1 MIKIFVTGDNHFG
14 KKYDRYPEI
23 RDRLVDNRFVCF
35 EKMVE
40 KAEQEGCDIFAV
52 TGDLFD
58 NCSSI
63 RKSDVE
69 RVVRILA
76 GFAGRVLVLPGNH
89 DYYTGEEKVWKD
101 FDDALR
107 TCDNNIIR
115 LDRFEPYPIEIAEE
129 TVVIYPAFCRSKHS
143 RENNLGWIKETSVP
157 KNGQINIGMAHGAI
171 EGVTPDMQKEYFL
184 MTEPELQAIP
194 MDVWLVGHTHIPYPG
209 GLSEDEEIG
218 GYRIFNAGTHAQTD
232 LHNNTRGYG
241 FIISVD
247 KQGDKAQVS
256 AKKYQSGTIFFY
268 DIAVRVSSA
277 EGDSL
282 EALLQEKLD
291 PLEAES
297 VVRLTVTGSVVSE
310 EYSRRRELYKKYCD
324 RFLSWELQ
332 DDELHEEI
340 TLDRVREEFAESSFA
355 AKLMEALQ
363 GDQTELQMAYELL
376 QECSRE

>member
-1 MIKIFVTGDNHFG
+1 MIRIFVTGDNHFG

-107 TCDNNIIR
+107 ACDNNIIR

-143 RENNLGWIKETSVP
+143 RENNLGWIKEMSVP
-157 KNGQINIGMAHGAI
+157 KSGQINVGMAHGAI

-297 VVRLTVTGSVVSE
+297 VVRLTVTGSVFSE

>member
-143 RENNLGWIKETSVP
+143 RENNLGWIKEMSVP
-157 KNGQINIGMAHGAI
+157 KSGQINVGMAHGAI

>member
-143 RENNLGWIKETSVP
+143 RENNLGWIKEMSVP
-157 KNGQINIGMAHGAI
+157 KSGQINVGMAHGAI

-297 VVRLTVTGSVVSE
+297 VVRLTVTGSVFSE
-310 EYSRRRELYKKYCD
+310 EYSRRRELKKYCD

>member
-23 RDRLVDNRFVCF
+23 RDMLVENRFVCF

-58 NCSSI
+58 NCSGI

-89 DYYTGEEKVWKD
+89 DYYTGEEKVWRD
-101 FDDALR
+101 FDAALR

-115 LDRFEPYPIEIAEE
+115 LDRFEPYPLDVGEE
-129 TVVIYPAFCRSKHS
+129 TVVIYPAFCQSKHS
-143 RENNLGWIKETSVP
+143 RENNLGWIKEITVQKS
-157 KNGQINIGMAHGAI
+157 GQINIGMAHGAI
-171 EGVTPDMQKEYFL
+171 EGITPDMQKEYFL

-194 MDVWLVGHTHIPYPG
+194 MDLWLIGHTHIPYPD

-241 FIISVD
+241 FIISID
-247 KQGDKAQVS
+247 KQKDKAQVS

-268 DIAVRVSSA
+268 DIKVQVSSA

-282 EALLQEKLD
+282 EKLLQEKLD

-297 VVRLTVTGSVVSE
+297 VVRLTVTGSVLCE
-310 EYSRRRELYKKYCD
+310 EYGRRQELYKKYCD

-363 GDQTELQMAYELL
+363 GDQTEMQMAYELL

>member
-143 RENNLGWIKETSVP
+143 RENNLGWIKEMSVL
-157 KNGQINIGMAHGAI
+157 KSGQINVGMAHGAI

-297 VVRLTVTGSVVSE
+297 VVRLTVAGSVFSE
-310 EYSRRRELYKKYCD
+310 EYSRRQELYKKYCD

-355 AKLMEALQ
+355 VKLMEALQ

>member
-143 RENNLGWIKETSVP
+143 RENNLGWIKEMSVL
-157 KNGQINIGMAHGAI
+157 KSGQINVGMAHGAI

-297 VVRLTVTGSVVSE
+297 VVRLTVTGSVFSE

>member
-35 EKMVE
+35 EKMIE

-63 RKSDVE
+63 RKSEVE

-143 RENNLGWIKETSVP
+143 RENNLGWIKEMSVP
-157 KNGQINIGMAHGAI
+157 KSGQINVGMAHGAI

>member
-35 EKMVE
+35 EKMIE

-143 RENNLGWIKETSVP
+143 RENNLGWIKEMSVP
-157 KNGQINIGMAHGAI
+157 KSGQINVGMAHGAI

-297 VVRLTVTGSVVSE
+297 VVRLTVTGSVFSE

>member
-143 RENNLGWIKETSVP
+143 RENNLGWIKEMSVP
-157 KNGQINIGMAHGAI
+157 KSGQINVGMAHGAI

-297 VVRLTVTGSVVSE
+297 VVRLTVTGSVFSE
-310 EYSRRRELYKKYCD
+310 EYSRRLELYKKYCD

>member
-40 KAEQEGCDIFAV
+40 KAEQEGCGIFAV

-143 RENNLGWIKETSVP
+143 RENNLGWIKKMSVL
-157 KNGQINIGMAHGAI
+157 KSGQINVGMAHGAI

-297 VVRLTVTGSVVSE
+297 VVRLTVAGSVFSE

>member
-232 LHNNTRGYG
+232 LHNNNRGYG

-297 VVRLTVTGSVVSE
+297 VVRLTVTGSVLSE
-310 EYSRRRELYKKYCD
+310 EYSRRQELYKKYCD

>member
-35 EKMVE
+35 EKMIE

-143 RENNLGWIKETSVP
+143 RENNLGWIKEVSVP
-157 KNGQINIGMAHGAI
+157 KSGQINVGMAHGAI

-241 FIISVD
+241 FIISVE

>member
-1 MIKIFVTGDNHFG
+1 MIRIFVTGDNHFG

-115 LDRFEPYPIEIAEE
+115 LDRFEPYPIEIAKE

-143 RENNLGWIKETSVP
+143 RENNLGWIKEMSVP
-157 KNGQINIGMAHGAI
+157 KSGQINVGMAHGAI

-297 VVRLTVTGSVVSE
+297 VVRLTVTGSVFSE

>member
-76 GFAGRVLVLPGNH
+76 GFAGRALVLPGNH

-143 RENNLGWIKETSVP
+143 RENNLGWIKEMSVP
-157 KNGQINIGMAHGAI
+157 KSGQINVGMAHGAI

-297 VVRLTVTGSVVSE
+297 VVRLTVTGSVFSE

-324 RFLSWELQ
+324 RFLSWELR

>member
-143 RENNLGWIKETSVP
+143 RENNLGWIKEMSVP
-157 KNGQINIGMAHGAI
+157 KSGQINVGMAHGAI

-297 VVRLTVTGSVVSE
+297 VVRLTVTGSVFSE

-340 TLDRVREEFAESSFA
+340 TLDRVRDEFAESSFA

>member
-63 RKSDVE
+63 RKSDIE
-69 RVVRILA
+69 RVVRILT

-194 MDVWLVGHTHIPYPG
+194 MDVWLVGHTHIPYPD

-297 VVRLTVTGSVVSE
+297 VVRLIVTGSVLSE
-310 EYSRRRELYKKYCD
+310 EYSRRQELYKKYCD

-355 AKLMEALQ
+355 AKLMEALL

>member
-143 RENNLGWIKETSVP
+143 RENNLGWIKKMSVL
-157 KNGQINIGMAHGAI
+157 KSGQINVGMAHGAI

-297 VVRLTVTGSVVSE
+297 VVRLTVTGSVLSE
-310 EYSRRRELYKKYCD
+310 EYSRRQELYKKYCD

>member
-35 EKMVE
+35 EKMIE

-143 RENNLGWIKETSVP
+143 RENNLGWIKEMSVP
-157 KNGQINIGMAHGAI
+157 KSGQINVGMAHGAI

-340 TLDRVREEFAESSFA
+340 ILDRVREEFAESSFA

>member
-23 RDRLVDNRFVCF
+23 RDRLVDNRVVCF

-63 RKSDVE
+63 RKSDIE

-143 RENNLGWIKETSVP
+143 RENNLGWIKKMSVL
-157 KNGQINIGMAHGAI
+157 KSGQINVGMAHGAI

-297 VVRLTVTGSVVSE
+297 VVRLTVTGSVLSE
-310 EYSRRRELYKKYCD
+310 EYSRRQELYKKYCD

>member
-63 RKSDVE
+63 RKSEVE

-143 RENNLGWIKETSVP
+143 RENNLGWIKEMSVP
-157 KNGQINIGMAHGAI
+157 KSGQINVGMAHGAI

-297 VVRLTVTGSVVSE
+297 VVRLTVTGSVFSE

>member
-143 RENNLGWIKETSVP
+143 RENNLGWIKEMSVP
-157 KNGQINIGMAHGAI
+157 KSGQINVGMAHGAI

-268 DIAVRVSSA
+268 DIAVQVSSA

-297 VVRLTVTGSVVSE
+297 VVRLTVTGSVFSE

>member
-35 EKMVE
+35 EKMVD

-297 VVRLTVTGSVVSE
+297 VVRLTVTGSVLSE
-310 EYSRRRELYKKYCD
+310 EYSRRQELYKKYCD

>member
-23 RDRLVDNRFVCF
+23 RDRLVDNRFICF

-143 RENNLGWIKETSVP
+143 RENNLGWIKKMSVP
-157 KNGQINIGMAHGAI
+157 KSGQINVGMAHGAI

-297 VVRLTVTGSVVSE
+297 VVRLTVTGSAVSE

>member
-115 LDRFEPYPIEIAEE
+115 LDRFEPYPIKIAEE

-143 RENNLGWIKETSVP
+143 RENNLGWIKEMSVP
-157 KNGQINIGMAHGAI
+157 KSGQINVGMAHGAI

-297 VVRLTVTGSVVSE
+297 VVRLTVTGSVFSE
-310 EYSRRRELYKKYCD
+310 EYSRRLELYKKYCD

>member
-143 RENNLGWIKETSVP
+143 RENNLGWIKKMSVL
-157 KNGQINIGMAHGAI
+157 KSGQINVGMAHGAI

-282 EALLQEKLD
+282 ETLLQEKLD

-297 VVRLTVTGSVVSE
+297 VVRLTVTGSVLSE
-310 EYSRRRELYKKYCD
+310 EYSRRQELYKKYCD

>member
-58 NCSSI
+58 NCSRI

-143 RENNLGWIKETSVP
+143 RENNLGWIKEMSVP
-157 KNGQINIGMAHGAI
+157 KSGQINVGMAHGAI

-297 VVRLTVTGSVVSE
+297 VVRLTVTGSVFSE

-376 QECSRE
+376 QECSRK

>member
-143 RENNLGWIKETSVP
+143 RENNLGWIKEMSVL
-157 KNGQINIGMAHGAI
+157 KSGQINVGMAHGAI

-297 VVRLTVTGSVVSE
+297 VVRLTVAGSVFSE

-363 GDQTELQMAYELL
+363 GDQTEQQMAYELL

>member
-107 TCDNNIIR
+107 ACDNNIIR

-143 RENNLGWIKETSVP
+143 RENNLGWIKEMSVP
-157 KNGQINIGMAHGAI
+157 KSGQINVGMAHGAI

-282 EALLQEKLD
+282 EELLQEKLD

-297 VVRLTVTGSVVSE
+297 VVRLTVTGSVFSE

>member
-35 EKMVE
+35 EKMIE

-143 RENNLGWIKETSVP
+143 RENNLGWIKEMSVP
-157 KNGQINIGMAHGAI
+157 KSGQINVGTAHGAI

>member
-143 RENNLGWIKETSVP
+143 RENNLGWIKEMSVP
-157 KNGQINIGMAHGAI
+157 KSGQINVGMAHGAI

-184 MTEPELQAIP
+184 MTGPELQAIP

-297 VVRLTVTGSVVSE
+297 VVRLTVTGSVFSE

-376 QECSRE
+376 QECNRE

>member
-23 RDRLVDNRFVCF
+23 RDRLVDNRLVCF

-143 RENNLGWIKETSVP
+143 RENNLGWIKETGVP

-297 VVRLTVTGSVVSE
+297 VVRLTVTGSVLSE
-310 EYSRRRELYKKYCD
+310 EYSRRQELYKKYCD

-340 TLDRVREEFAESSFA
+340 TLERVREEFAESSFA

>member
-89 DYYTGEEKVWKD
+89 DYYTGEEKVLKD

-143 RENNLGWIKETSVP
+143 RENNLGWIKKMSVL
-157 KNGQINIGMAHGAI
+157 KSGQINVGMAHGAI

-297 VVRLTVTGSVVSE
+297 VVRLTVAGSVFSE

>member
-63 RKSDVE
+63 RKSDIE

-194 MDVWLVGHTHIPYPG
+194 MDVWLVGHTHIPYPA

-297 VVRLTVTGSVVSE
+297 VVRLIVTGSVLSE
-310 EYSRRRELYKKYCD
+310 EYSRRQELYKKYCD

>member
-23 RDRLVDNRFVCF
+23 RDRLVGNRFVCF

-143 RENNLGWIKETSVP
+143 RENNLGWIKKMSVL
-157 KNGQINIGMAHGAI
+157 KSGQINVGMAHGAI

-297 VVRLTVTGSVVSE
+297 VVRLTVTGSVLSE
-310 EYSRRRELYKKYCD
+310 EYSRRQELYKKYCD

>member
-40 KAEQEGCDIFAV
+40 KAEQEGCGIFAV

-129 TVVIYPAFCRSKHS
+129 TVVIYPTFCRSKHS
-143 RENNLGWIKETSVP
+143 RENNLGWIKEMSVP
-157 KNGQINIGMAHGAI
+157 KSGQINIGMAHGAI

-297 VVRLTVTGSVVSE
+297 VVRLTVTGSVLSE
-310 EYSRRRELYKKYCD
+310 EYSRRQELYKKYCD

>member
-63 RKSDVE
+63 RKSDIE

-107 TCDNNIIR
+107 TCDNNIFR

-194 MDVWLVGHTHIPYPG
+194 MDVWLVGHTHIPYPD

-297 VVRLTVTGSVVSE
+297 VVRLIVTGSVLSE
-310 EYSRRRELYKKYCD
+310 EYSRRQELYKKYCD

>member
-143 RENNLGWIKETSVP
+143 RENNLGWIKKMSVL
-157 KNGQINIGMAHGAI
+157 KSGQINVGMAHGAI

-297 VVRLTVTGSVVSE
+297 VVRLTVAGSVFSE

-376 QECSRE
+376 QECSRA

>member
-143 RENNLGWIKETSVP
+143 RENNLGWIKKMSVQ
-157 KNGQINIGMAHGAI
+157 KSGQINVGMAHGAI

-282 EALLQEKLD
+282 EALLREKLD

-297 VVRLTVTGSVVSE
+297 VVRLTVTGSVFSE

>member
-63 RKSDVE
+63 RKSDIE

-194 MDVWLVGHTHIPYPG
+194 MDVWLVGHTHIPYPD

-297 VVRLTVTGSVVSE
+297 VVRLIVTGSVLSE
-310 EYSRRRELYKKYCD
+310 EYSRRQELYKKYCD